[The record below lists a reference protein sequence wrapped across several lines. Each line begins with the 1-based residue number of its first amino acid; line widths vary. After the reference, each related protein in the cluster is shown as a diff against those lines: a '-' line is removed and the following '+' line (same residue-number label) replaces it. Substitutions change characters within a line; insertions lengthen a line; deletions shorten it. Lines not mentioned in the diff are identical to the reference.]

1 MAIYRTGG
9 VFSYLPHHL
18 DLALEDSVGHSTCM
32 GVLTRRR
39 AIMGLGVGV
48 GLRVRVRVS
57 WGGWWVLGVLP
68 RPVGWLM
75 GSWRW
80 GKYGYLPHRCGDSAV
95 PVAAPRQ
102 DRLGCTIDP
111 MIALR
116 RANTLMHVL

>member
-1 MAIYRTGG
+1 M
-9 VFSYLPHHL
+9 
-18 DLALEDSVGHSTCM
+18 
-32 GVLTRRR
+32 
-39 AIMGLGVGV
+39 
-48 GLRVRVRVS
+48 
-57 WGGWWVLGVLP
+57 
-68 RPVGWLM
+68 GWLM

-95 PVAAPRQ
+95 PVVAPRQ

>member
-1 MAIYRTGG
+1 M
-9 VFSYLPHHL
+9 
-18 DLALEDSVGHSTCM
+18 
-32 GVLTRRR
+32 
-39 AIMGLGVGV
+39 
-48 GLRVRVRVS
+48 
-57 WGGWWVLGVLP
+57 
-68 RPVGWLM
+68 GWLV

-102 DRLGCTIDP
+102 DRLGCTIEP